1 MSYFVYILKC
11 ADGTYYTGI
20 TNDIARRLSEHQNG
34 ANPKAYTFSRRPVEL
49 AWGEEVSSYGEALK
63 HEHQIKKWSQAKKE
77 ALIRGDFEAIHQIVS
92 EERKRREAKK
102 KG

>member
-20 TNDIARRLSEHQNG
+20 TNDIERRLSEHQSG
-34 ANPKAYTFSRRPVEL
+34 ANLNAYTFSRRPVKL
-49 AWGEEVSSYGEALK
+49 VWGEEVTTYGEALS
-63 HEHQIKKWSQAKKE
+63 HERQIKKWSQAKKK
-77 ALIRGDFEAIHQIVS
+77 ALIRGDFDAIHQIVA
-92 EERKRREAKK
+92 EERKRREEKK

>member
-1 MSYFVYILKC
+1 MSYFAYILKC

-20 TNDIARRLSEHQNG
+20 TNDVARRLSEHQSG
-34 ANPKAYTFSRRPVEL
+34 ANPKSYTFSRRPVKL
-49 AWGEEVSSYGEALK
+49 VWGEEVATYSEALK
-63 HEHQIKKWSQAKKE
+63 HERQIKKWSQAKKE
-77 ALIRGDFEAIHQIVS
+77 ALIRGDFEAIHQLVS

>member
-20 TNDIARRLSEHQNG
+20 TNDIARRLSEHQSG
-34 ANPKAYTFSRRPVEL
+34 ANPSAYTFSRCSEKFV
-49 AWGEEVSSYGEALK
+49 WGEEDPSCGDALK
-63 HEHQIKKWSQAKKE
+63 HERQIKKWSQAKKE
-77 ALIRGDFEAIHQIVS
+77 ALIRGDFETIHKIVVD
-92 EERKRREAKK
+92 ERKRREAKK

>member
-11 ADGTYYTGI
+11 TDGTFYTGI
-20 TNDIARRLSEHQNG
+20 TNDVARRMSEHQTG
-34 ANPKAYTFSRRPVEL
+34 ANPKAYTFARRPLKLV
-49 AWGEEVSSYGEALK
+49 WGEEVTTYSEALK
-63 HEHQIKKWSQAKKE
+63 HERQIKKWSQAKKE

-92 EERKRREAKK
+92 EERKRKELKK

>member
-20 TNDIARRLSEHQNG
+20 TNDIARRLSEHQSG
-34 ANPKAYTFSRRPVEL
+34 SNPSAYTFSRRPVKL
-49 AWGEEVSSYGEALK
+49 VWGEEVSSYGDALK
-63 HEHQIKKWSQAKKE
+63 HERQIKKWSQAKKE
-77 ALIRGDFEAIHQIVS
+77 ALIRGDFETIHKIVL
-92 EERKRREAKK
+92 EERKSREAKK